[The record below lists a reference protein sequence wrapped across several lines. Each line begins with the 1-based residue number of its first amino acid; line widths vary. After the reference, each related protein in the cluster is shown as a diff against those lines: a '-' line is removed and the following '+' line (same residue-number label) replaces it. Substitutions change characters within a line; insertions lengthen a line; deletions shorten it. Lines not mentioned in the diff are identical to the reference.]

1 MDVSAFQKLRQ
12 VSDYYQL
19 SKKELG
25 HHPHL
30 FKI

>member
-1 MDVSAFQKLRQ
+1 MDVSAFQELRQ

-25 HHPHL
+25 HHHCL
-30 FKI
+30 FEI